1 MKKIMLFALI
11 LTAMTG
17 ILSAQGLETFGN
29 FTYTATAYVDGSFAG
44 DNGVNWNYWHVTGS
58 TAGTNINEIEGNGMI
73 LRRSDAPSRI
83 ISDPIP
89 NGIGSFSVQMRKAYT
104 SAGVRQVALYVN
116 NVFVANS
123 QEFGEATGADPTIH
137 TFAVNDINVSG
148 NVVIEIRHITGGAV
162 NRQLT
167 IDNIQWTAF
176 GGGTPTTA
184 TPVFAPNPG
193 FFSAPVSVSIS
204 CSTAGSSIFYTTDG
218 STPTPASTPYSA
230 PFTISQTTTVK
241 AIATAPAHNNSNIAT
256 GTYSFPVTVNSLSQL
271 RTMPADGITVYVVA
285 SEVILTFKQVFRN
298 QKYVQDA
305 GAGVL
310 IDDLNGVITTQYNVY
325 DGITGLTGKISEFGG
340 MLQFVPTVNS
350 AAASSTNN
358 TVTPVTVNY
367 DQLINNF
374 DTYESRLVKVIEVS
388 FTAPTGS
395 FANGIVYPSFDQ
407 DSDYNIR
414 TTFYDVDYIGTPIP
428 TTPKNITGIPNS
440 RVDGAYFTPRWLS
453 DFQDP
458 AGSVAAPTFSFPSG
472 VYYSPIV
479 VSLSTATP
487 GASIYFTLDSSN
499 PSTSSQLYTA
509 PISIVN
515 TTTVKAIAFL
525 AGFPPSSISMATYTY
540 PLNVSSIAALRQSPT
555 GTTLY
560 RLTGDAVVTFA
571 QSYRNQKFVQDST
584 AGILIDDLAGVI
596 ASPYVVGDAFMNLIG
611 TLSEYG
617 GMLQFVPTLNPGPP
631 NSSGNVIA
639 PQVITMQ
646 NFIDSFENYESEL
659 VTFDGVLFSDTGE
672 IFANGIVYP
681 ITNLDGSLSI
691 NLRTTFYDVNY
702 INTQMPN
709 VPVRLTGIP
718 NSRPDGNYFTPRNLD
733 DFFLAEFLA
742 PSFLSAEVFAQTHVM
757 LTWGFTGTA
766 PWGVSG
772 FQIYRNNQL
781 IHESNDS
788 ELRQYIDIPT
798 PGSYI
803 YFVKAAYFDGY
814 YSPPSQTASVNTG
827 TSNDDPGT
835 PNLPTA
841 LIGNYTNPFN
851 PSTTIAY
858 TIKEAGKVRL
868 DIYNSRGQL
877 IRTLVNES
885 RVAGAHSAIW
895 NGSDHNGEPVSSGIY
910 YYRMQ
915 SGSYSSTRK
924 MLMLK

>member
-367 DQLINNF
+367 DQLINN
-374 DTYESRLVKVIEVS
+374 
-388 FTAPTGS
+388 
-395 FANGIVYPSFDQ
+395 
-407 DSDYNIR
+407 
-414 TTFYDVDYIGTPIP
+414 
-428 TTPKNITGIPNS
+428 
-440 RVDGAYFTPRWLS
+440 
-453 DFQDP
+453 
-458 AGSVAAPTFSFPSG
+458 
-472 VYYSPIV
+472 
-479 VSLSTATP
+479 
-487 GASIYFTLDSSN
+487 
-499 PSTSSQLYTA
+499 
-509 PISIVN
+509 
-515 TTTVKAIAFL
+515 
-525 AGFPPSSISMATYTY
+525 
-540 PLNVSSIAALRQSPT
+540 
-555 GTTLY
+555 
-560 RLTGDAVVTFA
+560 
-571 QSYRNQKFVQDST
+571 
-584 AGILIDDLAGVI
+584 
-596 ASPYVVGDAFMNLIG
+596 
-611 TLSEYG
+611 
-617 GMLQFVPTLNPGPP
+617 
-631 NSSGNVIA
+631 
-639 PQVITMQ
+639 
-646 NFIDSFENYESEL
+646 
-659 VTFDGVLFSDTGE
+659 
-672 IFANGIVYP
+672 
-681 ITNLDGSLSI
+681 
-691 NLRTTFYDVNY
+691 
-702 INTQMPN
+702 
-709 VPVRLTGIP
+709 
-718 NSRPDGNYFTPRNLD
+718 
-733 DFFLAEFLA
+733 
-742 PSFLSAEVFAQTHVM
+742 
-757 LTWGFTGTA
+757 
-766 PWGVSG
+766 
-772 FQIYRNNQL
+772 
-781 IHESNDS
+781 
-788 ELRQYIDIPT
+788 
-798 PGSYI
+798 
-803 YFVKAAYFDGY
+803 
-814 YSPPSQTASVNTG
+814 
-827 TSNDDPGT
+827 
-835 PNLPTA
+835 
-841 LIGNYTNPFN
+841 
-851 PSTTIAY
+851 
-858 TIKEAGKVRL
+858 
-868 DIYNSRGQL
+868 
-877 IRTLVNES
+877 
-885 RVAGAHSAIW
+885 
-895 NGSDHNGEPVSSGIY
+895 
-910 YYRMQ
+910 
-915 SGSYSSTRK
+915 
-924 MLMLK
+924 